1 MTKQSILMGL
11 KRLLKG
17 ILGVFTGRIVSVKF
31 WKRNF
36 PEVALLL
43 FVAMGSIANKYSGQL
58 EMRRISN
65 LESKLEVSQTY
76 FIQSSADYFSK
87 IREKTMRQ
95 LVDTLGLDLRAPE
108 QPPYKLI
115 GDGE

>member
-1 MTKQSILMGL
+1 MTKQTILAGL
-11 KRLLKG
+11 KQVLKG
-17 ILGVFTGRIVSVKF
+17 VLGVITGRIVSVKF

-43 FVAMGSIANKYSGQL
+43 FVVMGSIANKYSGQL

-87 IREKTMRQ
+87 IRERTMKQ
-95 LVDTLGLDLRAPE
+95 LVDTLGLDLRVPE
-108 QPPYKLI
+108 QPPYKLVE
-115 GDGE
+115 DGE